1 LAIQQSTYWKS
12 LNNDDLKETTMG
24 MSILLLLLIAAFV
37 AIVVWVFGRNRKVRF
52 AKAAR
57 IPLDEEPP
65 GRGQD

>member
-1 LAIQQSTYWKS
+1 
-12 LNNDDLKETTMG
+12 MG

-37 AIVVWVFGRNRKVRF
+37 AIVVWVFGRNRKPRF

-65 GRGQD
+65 DRGQD